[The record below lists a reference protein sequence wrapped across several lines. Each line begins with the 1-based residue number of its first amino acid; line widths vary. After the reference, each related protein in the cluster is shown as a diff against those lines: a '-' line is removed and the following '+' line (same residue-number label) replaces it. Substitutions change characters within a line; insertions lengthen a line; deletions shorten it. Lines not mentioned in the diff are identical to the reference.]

1 MVYRATVDN
10 PSIGNVKKGY
20 AKWKDYMNA
29 FGYGHTLGIDLPSED
44 KGNIP
49 DTSVYNKEYNNSWN
63 SCTNVT
69 LGIGQDK
76 MQATPLQIANAMSII
91 ANKGYYYIPHFVKS
105 VDDEKAGDTLLNKY
119 RLRHKIPVHIS
130 DTLYNVVIEG
140 MHDVTMVGTAS
151 GIPKIPGVNVAAKTG
166 TAENK
171 ILLDGKVIQVKDHSL
186 FAAFAP
192 VEDPEIAVAIIVEN
206 GGFGATWAG
215 PMGFL
220 MIEKYLTDSL
230 RADRK
235 AEASRI
241 ANANLMPSYLPR
253 MQYKEDS
260 IRARF
265 YFNLTKDSA
274 YIKKYLHKP
283 NTLPVEDTLPSK
295 KKMVMNTIDMLD
307 PKKQI
312 AFKKKNTLTR

>member
-1 MVYRATVDN
+1 
-10 PSIGNVKKGY
+10 
-20 AKWKDYMNA
+20 
-29 FGYGHTLGIDLPSED
+29 
-44 KGNIP
+44 
-49 DTSVYNKEYNNSWN
+49 
-63 SCTNVT
+63 
-69 LGIGQDK
+69 
-76 MQATPLQIANAMSII
+76 
-91 ANKGYYYIPHFVKS
+91 
-105 VDDEKAGDTLLNKY
+105 
-119 RLRHKIPVHIS
+119 
-130 DTLYNVVIEG
+130 
-140 MHDVTMVGTAS
+140 
-151 GIPKIPGVNVAAKTG
+151 
-166 TAENK
+166 
-171 ILLDGKVIQVKDHSL
+171 
-186 FAAFAP
+186 
-192 VEDPEIAVAIIVEN
+192 
-206 GGFGATWAG
+206 
-215 PMGFL
+215 
-220 MIEKYLTDSL
+220 LTDSL